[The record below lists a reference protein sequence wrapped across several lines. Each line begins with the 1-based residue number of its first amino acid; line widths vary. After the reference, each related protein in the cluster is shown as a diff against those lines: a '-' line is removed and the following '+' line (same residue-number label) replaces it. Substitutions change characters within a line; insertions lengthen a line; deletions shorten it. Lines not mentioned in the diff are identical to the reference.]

1 MYHLVILSNAFVN
14 RWQYR
19 VFRVATRSGLLAEAC
34 LALLLLPILRGMS
47 VFRILGIQFEAS
59 VRYHVWLGTAMILF
73 GTLHGGGTLL
83 IWGIKHHL
91 GDEVTL
97 CDHFDHYFL
106 FQFSSNICVYA
117 LLLTI

>member
-1 MYHLVILSNAFVN
+1 MQEMIHIYINHMVILSNAFVY

-47 VFRILGIQFEAS
+47 VFQILGIQFEAS
-59 VRYHVWLGTAMILF
+59 VRYHVWLGTTMILF

-97 CDHFDHYFL
+97 CDHFAHYFL
-106 FQFSSNICVYA
+106 FSI
-117 LLLTI
+117 